1 MLALAH
7 VNAVTPRRLRASL
20 TNSRENRSFRSSVAE
35 TKSVRQN
42 SQFSTFSTSA
52 LPAPGTDNE
61 NDDSAR
67 EAVVMTASTD
77 ESASLRPS
85 LLAPIRTMAL
95 FAAVFLVLG
104 FGGVDEALAAR
115 SGGRMGGSRSFSSSR
130 MRAAPPRAAAGGG
143 AGGVRVNNY
152 YAPPLISPYGMGG
165 YGMGGM
171 IMPFPVFGLGGLFN
185 VMLLLF
191 MVNVAVSV
199 VQGFTNGGDKGKDER
214 REDDGKD
221 DRW

>member
-1 MLALAH
+1 M
-7 VNAVTPRRLRASL
+7 AV
-20 TNSRENRSFRSSVAE
+20 
-35 TKSVRQN
+35 
-42 SQFSTFSTSA
+42 
-52 LPAPGTDNE
+52 
-61 NDDSAR
+61 
-67 EAVVMTASTD
+67 
-77 ESASLRPS
+77 
-85 LLAPIRTMAL
+85 

-104 FGGVDEALAAR
+104 FGSVDEALAAR
-115 SGGRMGGSRSFSSSR
+115 SGGRMGGSSFSSSR
-130 MRAAPPRAAAGGG
+130 MRAAPPRAAAGGRGPG
-143 AGGVRVNNY
+143 AATGGVRVNNY

-199 VQGFTNGGDKGKDER
+199 VQGLTNGGGGGDDRNGGKDER
-214 REDDGKD
+214 WEDD